1 MLIIE
6 TIGSLI
12 GHVLPGSVV
21 NSLSL
26 SLDFLNVYRNVILT
40 EIFIMIFLKI
50 IICNELPSVYSNVI
64 IYARQNWI
72 DWMNTTFLKPVLS
85 VVMKRRCF
93 YYIIENL
100 IILRYKKILS
110 ISNIENSCFS
120 SCRIL
125 TLNSI
130 YDVLSLSKY
139 FIPPLSLS
147 FLEAL

>member
-40 EIFIMIFLKI
+40 EIFIMIMIFLKI

-85 VVMKRRCF
+85 VVM
-93 YYIIENL
+93 
-100 IILRYKKILS
+100 
-110 ISNIENSCFS
+110 
-120 SCRIL
+120 
-125 TLNSI
+125 
-130 YDVLSLSKY
+130 
-139 FIPPLSLS
+139 
-147 FLEAL
+147 

>member
-12 GHVLPGSVV
+12 VHVLPGSVV

-26 SLDFLNVYRNVILT
+26 SLDFLNVYRNLILT

-72 DWMNTTFLKPVLS
+72 DWMISETSTVSRNVKEDV
-85 VVMKRRCF
+85 F
-93 YYIIENL
+93 YYIIEYL
-100 IILRYKKILS
+100 IILKFKKILS

-139 FIPPLSLS
+139 FISLSLS
-147 FLEAL
+147 P

>member
-50 IICNELPSVYSNVI
+50 ICNELPSVYSNVI

-85 VVMKRRCF
+85 VVM
-93 YYIIENL
+93 
-100 IILRYKKILS
+100 
-110 ISNIENSCFS
+110 
-120 SCRIL
+120 
-125 TLNSI
+125 
-130 YDVLSLSKY
+130 
-139 FIPPLSLS
+139 
-147 FLEAL
+147 

>member
-1 MLIIE
+1 MIIE

-12 GHVLPGSVV
+12 VYVLPGSVV

-85 VVMKRRCF
+85 VVM
-93 YYIIENL
+93 E
-100 IILRYKKILS
+100 KKM
-110 ISNIENSCFS
+110 
-120 SCRIL
+120 
-125 TLNSI
+125 
-130 YDVLSLSKY
+130 
-139 FIPPLSLS
+139 
-147 FLEAL
+147 FLLYH

>member
-12 GHVLPGSVV
+12 VHVLPGSVV

-26 SLDFLNVYRNVILT
+26 SLDFLNVYRNLILT
-40 EIFIMIFLKI
+40 EIFIIFLKI

-85 VVMKRRCF
+85 VVM
-93 YYIIENL
+93 
-100 IILRYKKILS
+100 
-110 ISNIENSCFS
+110 
-120 SCRIL
+120 
-125 TLNSI
+125 
-130 YDVLSLSKY
+130 
-139 FIPPLSLS
+139 
-147 FLEAL
+147 